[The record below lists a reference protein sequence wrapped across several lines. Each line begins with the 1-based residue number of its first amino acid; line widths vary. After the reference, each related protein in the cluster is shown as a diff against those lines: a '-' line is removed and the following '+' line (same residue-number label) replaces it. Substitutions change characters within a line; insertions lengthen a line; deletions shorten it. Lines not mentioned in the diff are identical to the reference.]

1 MAMGIY
7 KNGQGYYTRICTGIA
22 FATLV
27 AMGAWWVQTELN
39 GVDFGF
45 PPIYARGGSAV
56 LICTVFGLLG
66 YWLIGRRARSVDF
79 LVATE
84 GEMKKV
90 NWSTRREV
98 TGSTVIVV
106 LLSFLIAV
114 LCAVFD
120 LVFAWFFTIIDVLEP
135 AV

>member
-7 KNGQGYYTRICTGIA
+7 KNGQGYYTRLCTAIA
-22 FATLV
+22 FAVLV
-27 AMGAWWVQTELN
+27 AMGAWWVAAQFQ

-45 PPIYARGGSAV
+45 PSIYASAGSAV
-56 LICTVFGLLG
+56 LVITVFGLLG

-98 TGSTVIVV
+98 TGSTVIVL

-120 LVFAWFFTIIDVLEP
+120 LAFAWFFTIIDVLEP